1 MLLVSGIGYFEVK
14 VYGAEK
20 FSKPERQEKTSIQSK
35 QNQGGD
41 GALPCKC
48 RAPTVASSCP
58 SVCSNQPKPARALKP
73 CRKHDEE
80 RGVPPLNPRQPLAQH
95 MIQHPESAHHRDTIR
110 FVWHDISSYGQGGSG
125 RAEEGGLPLN
135 FIGWLSGLGSGGRT
149 TTTRRRDRRR
159 HRDGNGSPYSSL
171 VCNSAAG
178 SNLVRATTR
187 HRRNSRSSSC
197 YPTMSEEKKVR

>member
-1 MLLVSGIGYFEVK
+1 MVQKSLANQNDK
-14 VYGAEK
+14 R
-20 FSKPERQEKTSIQSK
+20 RQAFN
-35 QNQGGD
+35 QNRT
-41 GALPCKC
+41 KEETVRC
-48 RAPTVASSCP
+48 RANAVRRRLRRRAHHSVPASQSR
-58 SVCSNQPKPARALKP
+58 PAP
-73 CRKHDEE
+73 NHCRKHNEE
-80 RGVPPLNPRQPLAQH
+80 RGVPPLDPRQPLAQH

-178 SNLVRATTR
+178 SNLNETPTQLTFQFLLSNNVR
-187 HRRNSRSSSC
+187 
-197 YPTMSEEKKVR
+197 